1 MEKEIAPGT
10 PDVLSQGVAAFLA
23 ASAFFADLTTDQLEA
38 LAPLFRVEEYP
49 RGAEIYNLGD
59 QAVDFYVLVEGLV
72 RFTIG
77 RGGRQA
83 TAGELIRSGEI
94 FGWAAVVERAQRR
107 IATAYC
113 LTACRVLAINGNE
126 FLKAMDRDHSMGYH
140 VMKQLNFLITGEL
153 TSFAS
158 G

>member
-1 MEKEIAPGT
+1 MEKEVAPGG
-10 PDVLSQGVAAFLA
+10 PDAASSGVAAFLA
-23 ASAFFADLTTDQLEA
+23 ASAFFADLTTAQLHA
-38 LAPLFRVEEYP
+38 IAPLFRFEEYP
-49 RGAEIYNLGD
+49 EGAEIYNLGD

-83 TAGELIRSGEI
+83 YAGEVLRSGEI

-113 LTACRVLAINGNE
+113 LTPCKVLAINGNE

>member
-1 MEKEIAPGT
+1 MEEVTPGSARAALA
-10 PDVLSQGVAAFLA
+10 DVSAALGT
-23 ASAFFADLTTDQLEA
+23 SAFFADLTAEQLRS
-38 LAPLFRVEEYP
+38 LARLFRVEDYP
-49 RGAEIYNLGD
+49 QGSEIYNLGD
-59 QAVDFYVLVEGLV
+59 RATDFYVLMDGLV

-83 TAGELIRSGEI
+83 SAGEVIRSGQV

-113 LTACRVLAINGNE
+113 LTPCKVLAADGNE
-126 FLKAMDRDHSMGYH
+126 LLKLMDQDHSMGYH
-140 VMKQLNFLITGEL
+140 VMKQLTLLITGEL
-153 TSFAS
+153 TAFAS